1 MKFAI
6 ITNDEHLSSLS
17 HVDPSQ
23 LMSTISNTNKNICIL
38 DYYPDSN
45 VSSQLVQEGFKII
58 LLSDLIRQASAV
70 TIPNFSDIMNR
81 EENPI
86 SSVDLTN
93 FYKGKTVFVTGGEG
107 FIGSEIV
114 DNLLRL
120 SIEKVIVYGHGE
132 NSASTLCKKYHQD
145 KRFEFILG
153 DIRDKHKLFKS
164 IKNSHPNIVF
174 HAAAHKHVP
183 VLELYPEEAIKTNVI
198 GTVNTIEAAI
208 AASVEHFVLVSTDK
222 AVNPISALGASKRI
236 AEKIC
241 LAMDEFVPNMHIT
254 TVRFGNVFGS
264 VGSVVPIF
272 LDQIAHNTPLTITD
286 PLMLRYFMSV
296 NEAARL
302 VLLAVT
308 TEEGNLFSFDMGD
321 SISIGKLAQ
330 RLVEYIG
337 FKFDIK
343 DVSIIG
349 NRGGEKDAEELTYVF
364 EQILT
369 SKHEKLFALRNTE
382 QSWTQD
388 QVKEVCETLSHVMVH
403 GSCDEILESLQKYI
417 P

>member
-6 ITNDEHLSSLS
+6 ITNDEQIASLS
-17 HVDPSQ
+17 HIESSQ
-23 LMSTISNTNKNICIL
+23 LMSTLSHVNKNICVL
-38 DYYPDSN
+38 DHYPDPN
-45 VSSQLVQEGFKII
+45 TLSQLTEEGFKII
-58 LLSDLIRQASAV
+58 RLSDLIRQAGATTV
-70 TIPNFSDIMNR
+70 PNFSDIMNR

-86 SSVDLTN
+86 SNKDLTK
-93 FYKGKTVFVTGGEG
+93 FYEGKTVFVTGGEG

-114 DNLLRL
+114 NNLLQL
-120 SIEKVIVYGHGE
+120 PTKKVIVYGHGE
-132 NSASTLCKKYHQD
+132 NSANALCHKHDHD

-153 DIRDKHKLFKS
+153 DIRDNQKLLKS
-164 IKNSHPNIVF
+164 VKKAKPNVVF

-183 VLELYPEEAIKTNVI
+183 VLESYPEEAIKTNVI

-208 AASVEHFVLVSTDK
+208 SASVEHFVLVSTDK

-272 LDQIAHNTPLTITD
+272 LEQIANNTPLTITD
-286 PLMLRYFMSV
+286 PTMLRYFMSV
-296 NEAARL
+296 TEAARL

-321 SISIGKLAQ
+321 SITIAELAQ
-330 RLVEYIG
+330 RLVEHIG

-343 DVSIIG
+343 DVDIIG
-349 NRGGEKDAEELTYVF
+349 NRGGEKDAEELTYSF
-364 EQILT
+364 EQVLA
-369 SKHEKLFALRNTE
+369 SKHKKLFALRNTDP
-382 QSWTQD
+382 SWTQD
-388 QVKEVCETLSHVMVH
+388 QVKEVCETLSHVMIH
-403 GSCDEILESLQKYI
+403 GSRTEILKSLQKYI

>member
-1 MKFAI
+1 
-6 ITNDEHLSSLS
+6 
-17 HVDPSQ
+17 
-23 LMSTISNTNKNICIL
+23 
-38 DYYPDSN
+38 
-45 VSSQLVQEGFKII
+45 
-58 LLSDLIRQASAV
+58 
-70 TIPNFSDIMNR
+70 
-81 EENPI
+81 
-86 SSVDLTN
+86 
-93 FYKGKTVFVTGGEG
+93 
-107 FIGSEIV
+107 
-114 DNLLRL
+114 
-120 SIEKVIVYGHGE
+120 
-132 NSASTLCKKYHQD
+132 
-145 KRFEFILG
+145 
-153 DIRDKHKLFKS
+153 
-164 IKNSHPNIVF
+164 
-174 HAAAHKHVP
+174 
-183 VLELYPEEAIKTNVI
+183 
-198 GTVNTIEAAI
+198 
-208 AASVEHFVLVSTDK
+208 
-222 AVNPISALGASKRI
+222 
-236 AEKIC
+236 
-241 LAMDEFVPNMHIT
+241 MDEFVPNMHIT
-254 TVRFGNVFGS
+254 TVGFGNVFGS

-286 PLMLRYFMSV
+286 PLMLPYFMSV